1 MSRTLLMG
9 LIIGLGASLGGCGVV
24 SSFNQLGS
32 DDDMGK
38 SEAAYKQ
45 YLADHPGRR
54 SSGLRGRKAGLS
66 GRRPNLF
73 GQNWADRQHRYIGH

>member
-24 SSFNQLGS
+24 SSFNRLGS
-32 DDDMGK
+32 DYDMGK

-45 YLADHPGRR
+45 CLADHPGNAAQACEAERLAYQADVQTYSAR
-54 SSGLRGRKAGLS
+54 T
-66 GRRPNLF
+66 
-73 GQNWADRQHRYIGH
+73 GQTVSIATTGH